1 MAKKNVPAWQQV
13 LLAALRNTPKAR
25 DGHDAWERMTDD
37 EKSGVM
43 GFLAEQ
49 CGAENAE
56 RALEESCAMIG
67 RRKLPGWLRVI
78 LTILFWFAVWQAVKI
93 VIFCLPTRMVWVIDL
108 CYCALLLFVLV
119 HDDRSRQLAQL
130 WHEREQNLKG
140 PRSVLEQMHNTACLT
155 RWQAL
160 DKGYLILIGIWMA
173 MHLFFS
179 ISVIVLREGMI

>member
-25 DGHDAWERMTDD
+25 DGHDAWARMTDD

-56 RALEESCAMIG
+56 SALEESCAMIG
-67 RRKLPGWLRVI
+67 RRKLPAWLRVI

-93 VIFCLPTRMVWVIDL
+93 VIFCLPAKMAWVIDL
-108 CYCALLLFVLV
+108 CYCALLLLALV
-119 HDDRSRQLAQL
+119 HDDRGRQLAQL
-130 WHEREQNLKG
+130 WYEREQNLKG
-140 PRSVLEQMHNTACLT
+140 PRSVLEQMHNTARLT

-160 DKGYLILIGIWMA
+160 DRGYLILIGIWMA
-173 MHLFFS
+173 AHLLFS
-179 ISVIVLREGMI
+179 VAVTALREGII